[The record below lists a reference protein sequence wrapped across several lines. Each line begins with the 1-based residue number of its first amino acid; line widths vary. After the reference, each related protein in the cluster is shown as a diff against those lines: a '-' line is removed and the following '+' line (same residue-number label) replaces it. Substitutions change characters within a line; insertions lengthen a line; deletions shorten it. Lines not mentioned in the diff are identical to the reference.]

1 MDHEEELDK
10 FERSASLVSCTIKL
24 TREEGL
30 AIKSLIQENY
40 PHSFPHYSLKCGIS
54 TPNFYSTMIG
64 ERACSLDFL
73 NKILS
78 GIGYEAIVA
87 NPEIMIREV
96 SQTEIITPM
105 EEFIEEPKDHDT
117 YE

>member
-1 MDHEEELDK
+1 MENEEELDK
-10 FERSASLVSCTIKL
+10 FELSASLVSCTIKL

-96 SQTEIITPM
+96 SQTEIVTTL
-105 EEFIEEPKDHDT
+105 EDLIEEPKDHDT

>member
-1 MDHEEELDK
+1 MENEEELDK
-10 FERSASLVSCTIKL
+10 FELSASLVSCTIKL

-87 NPEIMIREV
+87 NPEILIREI
-96 SQTEIITPM
+96 QQMEIITTI

-117 YE
+117 Y